1 MDFLSYCLII
11 PCLLSLLYFSVQA
24 FRCDPKRLL
33 LPPGPK
39 PFPIIGNL
47 LELGNKPHL
56 SLTNLSKRY
65 GPIISLQLGQITT
78 VVVSSSTMA
87 KEVLRTHDQFLCNRT
102 VPDAVQK
109 WRNLRK
115 ICNNQL
121 FATKVLDANQ
131 ANRHLKA
138 VEIGRAAFK
147 TTLNLLSRTVF
158 SVDLA
163 DPSSE
168 MGREFKEI
176 VWGLMEESGKPNLGD
191 YFPVLRKLDLQG
203 IRRRIIKHFLKI
215 DLLFDR
221 MITQRLELRKSND
234 YVTSYDMLDS
244 LLDISEVSNEDM
256 DKLLIEHLFVALFVA
271 GTDTTSATLEWAMA
285 ELLRNPE
292 KLSKAHEELEQ
303 VIGKGKPVEESD
315 IARLPYLQA
324 IIKETFRLHPA
335 VPFLIPRK
343 AKQDVEILLVN
354 AWAIGRDPFIWD
366 NPTSFVP
373 ERYFGLDHQI
383 DVLGKN
389 FELIPF
395 GGGRRICPGLPLAMR
410 MLHLMLGSLINSFD
424 WKLEDEVTPE
434 NMNMEEKFGITLEM
448 AHPLRAVPKKTQIR
462 DGFVEFLYLN
472 PMSLFSLVFIDS
484 SFHNQPQK
492 ASSTSAKAISRH
504 WQPLTA
510 WQ

>member
-1 MDFLSYCLII
+1 MDFLSYCII
-11 PCLLSLLYFSVQA
+11 VPCLLSLLYFSVQA
-24 FRCDPKRLL
+24 LRSNPKRL

-56 SLTNLSKRY
+56 SLTNLSQRY
-65 GPIISLQLGQITT
+65 GPIISLQLGQVTT
-78 VVVSSSTMA
+78 VVVSSSTVA
-87 KEVLRTHDQFLCNRT
+87 KEVPRTQDQFLCNRT
-102 VPDAVQK
+102 VPDAIQACDLRQDSLPWIPVSEK

-131 ANRHLKA
+131 ANRHLKVQELIADVNESVVKGKA

-176 VWGLMEESGKPNLGD
+176 VWGLMEEAGKPNLGD
-191 YFPVLRKLDLQG
+191 YFPLLRKLDPQG
-203 IRRRIIKHFLKI
+203 IRRRMIKHFVKI
-215 DLLFDR
+215 DSLFDR
-221 MITQRLELRKSND
+221 MITQRLELRKSNY
-234 YVTSYDMLDS
+234 YVTSNDMLDS
-244 LLDISEVSNEDM
+244 LLDISEVSYEDM
-256 DKLLIEHLFVALFVA
+256 DKLLIEHLLLALFVA

-292 KLSKAHEELEQ
+292 KLSKAQEELEQ

-315 IARLPYLQA
+315 IAQLPYLQA
-324 IIKETFRLHPA
+324 IIKETFRLHP
-335 VPFLIPRK
+335 VTPLLLPRK
-343 AKQDVEILLVN
+343 AEQDMEICGYIVPKGAQVLVN
-354 AWAIGRDPFIWD
+354 AWAIGRDPCIWD

-373 ERYFGLDHQI
+373 ERFLGLDDQI

-389 FELIPF
+389 FELVPF
-395 GGGRRICPGLPLAMR
+395 GGGRRICPGMLLAIR
-410 MLHLMLGSLINSFD
+410 MLNLMLGSLINSFD
-424 WKLEDEVTPE
+424 WKLEDGVIPE
-434 NMNMEEKFGITLEM
+434 NMNMEEKFGLTLQM
-448 AHPLRAVPKKTQIR
+448 AHPLRLVPKVLINLK
-462 DGFVEFLYLN
+462 
-472 PMSLFSLVFIDS
+472 
-484 SFHNQPQK
+484 
-492 ASSTSAKAISRH
+492 
-504 WQPLTA
+504 W
-510 WQ
+510 